1 MATIYKID
9 YSPLWNT
16 MKKKKVSQYYLL
28 KNGIDN
34 KTLNRLKHNEN
45 VTVLT
50 ILKLCKIINCTP
62 NDIIKVDIEK

>member
-1 MATIYKID
+1 MVTIYKID

>member
-1 MATIYKID
+1 
-9 YSPLWNT
+9 